1 MEYHPGVPTVER
13 NLPTTGYVVLGL
25 LSFDRELTGY
35 ECKQWADGSLR
46 FFFSSPAMSQIYDEL
61 ERLQRYGYVRSR
73 DDSGGSDRSRRA
85 FRITAAGRT
94 ALRRWVDR
102 ENVGAP
108 VLKHSV
114 ALRIFLG
121 HLADPARLDALLAEH
136 AARTEAM
143 LEDLDEVRADLEG
156 DDTRKYAAIVAEW
169 GCRFYE
175 GDLDATRAAQ
185 SKLRELSG

>member
-1 MEYHPGVPTVER
+1 VPPAAR

-25 LSFDRELTGY
+25 LSFGRELTGY

-73 DDSGGSDRSRRA
+73 DDSGGADRSRRT
-85 FRITAAGRT
+85 FRITAAGTT
-94 ALRRWVDR
+94 ALRRWLDR
-102 ENVGAP
+102 EHVGAP

-121 HLADPARLDALLAEH
+121 HLADPERLDALLAEH

-143 LEDLDEVRADLEG
+143 LEDLDEVRADLAV

-169 GCRFYE
+169 SGRFYE
-175 GDLDATRAAQ
+175 GDLEATRAAQ
-185 SKLRELSG
+185 SKLRELTP